1 MLARTDC
8 LSQPGTAHVLRLA
21 PWEMHRPPRT
31 ATLLQPSASHF
42 FRAGPWALHRP
53 AFLTFLLQPGTEHC
67 FRLAPCVMHR
77 PPCTTRLGQPSTVHL
92 RRTRVLPLLLSP
104 LDVRRWR
111 AGLLVL
117 RDATAVPPLG
127 ILRVVGE
134 IWGLLLLLALAV
146 VAGLRMAVRL
156 DAAISMSSVS
166 SAGLAGG
173 GDVLSFFDAAA
184 VLWAGGVVV
193 ARVVGEGL
201 DADTGAAPGGGGMGC
216 CMGVPAVLGVIAAA
230 PGGVTM
236 VGTG

>member
-1 MLARTDC
+1 M
-8 LSQPGTAHVLRLA
+8 
-21 PWEMHRPPRT
+21 
-31 ATLLQPSASHF
+31 
-42 FRAGPWALHRP
+42 
-53 AFLTFLLQPGTEHC
+53 
-67 FRLAPCVMHR
+67 
-77 PPCTTRLGQPSTVHL
+77 
-92 RRTRVLPLLLSP
+92 
-104 LDVRRWR
+104 
-111 AGLLVL
+111 VL

-156 DAAISMSSVS
+156 DAAVSMSSVS

-201 DADTGAAPGGGGMGC
+201 DADTAAALRGGMGC

>member
-1 MLARTDC
+1 MKVVRVVRVVGSVAPGGSTTCGAWADTALECTGCLLARVRR
-8 LSQPGTAHVLRLA
+8 GKI
-21 PWEMHRPPRT
+21 RPYV
-31 ATLLQPSASHF
+31 AI
-42 FRAGPWALHRP
+42 
-53 AFLTFLLQPGTEHC
+53 
-67 FRLAPCVMHR
+67 RLAPCVMHR